1 MKPLV
6 PITRDVVLVG
16 GGHSHVEV
24 LRRFAMRP
32 VPGVRLT
39 LIGRDMLTPYSGML
53 PGLLA
58 GHYSL
63 AQSHIDLQRL
73 ARFAGARFYR
83 QEVTGLDLEHNRV
96 HCGARPPVPFDL
108 LSIDIGSTP
117 RVDHI
122 PGAECFAIPIKPV
135 EAFLESFKSIQAGAL
150 DGRRGEAFRFLVI
163 GAGAGGVE
171 LALSV
176 HHRLSAHAP
185 VSSGANTGEA
195 ARIEFVVITEDHDL
209 LAGHAP
215 AVQQR
220 LRNALRRDHIELVTD
235 AKVTEVE
242 DGRARLQDGAD
253 RHFDAAIVVTQAAAP
268 AWLAGTG
275 LDLDSAG
282 FIRVRETLQAT
293 GHADVFATG
302 DIAAFTPGALP
313 KSGVYAV
320 RQGPV
325 LADNIRR
332 RLQGRA
338 PRAYQPQSRTLALIS
353 TGKRHAVASYGG
365 LAWEGAW
372 VWRWKDWIDRRWMR
386 KYQELPAME
395 PAAQSTPTLGPEA
408 HEAPQASAMRCGGCG
423 SKVASRVLKRAL
435 ERIETIAR
443 DDVLIGLESPDDAA
457 VLSIP
462 PGCVLVQSVDHF
474 RPFIDDPYLFG
485 RITAVHCLS
494 DLYAMGARPQSAQ
507 ALVTLRFGPE
517 GKLEDELFALLSGAT
532 AALTEAGAALVGGHT
547 SEGPEASFGLSVNG
561 IAERGALLSKGGL
574 QVGDA
579 LLLTKPLGTGVVFAA
594 DMRAEA
600 PAVAVDA
607 ALRMM
612 LQSNRAAVEVL
623 QSHHAHACTDIT
635 GFGLLGHLVEMLNA
649 SGLHARL
656 DVQSLP
662 RLPAAT
668 DLLARGFASS
678 LAPANEAFASALGT
692 QATNGWAHGLLFDPQ
707 TSGGLLASVLP
718 SNAPA
723 CVEALSRAGFH
734 DTAIIGTV
742 VPNPGNPDEPLVEIS

>member
-24 LRRFAMRP
+24 LRRFAMGP
-32 VPGVRLT
+32 IPGVRLT

-53 PGLLA
+53 PGLIA

-122 PGAECFAIPIKPV
+122 PGAARFAIPIKPV
-135 EAFLESFKSIQAGAL
+135 EAFLERFESIRTRAL
-150 DGRRGEAFRFLVI
+150 DGRRRDAFRFLII

-176 HHRLSAHAP
+176 NHRLSAHASLSDGGQP
-185 VSSGANTGEA
+185 AT
-195 ARIEFVVITEDHDL
+195 RIGFVVVTEDHDL

-220 LRNALRRDHIELVTD
+220 LRNALRRDHIELITD

-242 DGRARLQDGAD
+242 DGRARLQDRED
-253 RHFDAAIVVTQAAAP
+253 LHFDAAIVVTQAAAP

-282 FIRVRETLQAT
+282 FIRVRESLQTT
-293 GHADVFATG
+293 GHADVFAAG

-325 LADNIRR
+325 LADNLRR

-338 PRAYQPQSRTLALIS
+338 PRAYRPQSRTLALIS
-353 TGKRHAVASYGG
+353 TGQRHAVASYGG

-395 PAAQSTPTLGPEA
+395 PAGPGTPTLGPEA
-408 HEAPQASAMRCGGCG
+408 LETSAMRCGGCG

-435 ERIETIAR
+435 ERIETISR

-494 DLYAMGARPQSAQ
+494 DLYAMGAEPQSAQ
-507 ALVTLRFGPE
+507 ALVTLPFGPE

-600 PAVAVDA
+600 PAVAVAA

-649 SGLHARL
+649 SGLRARL
-656 DVQSLP
+656 DAQSLP

-668 DLLARGFASS
+668 ELLARGFASS

-718 SNAPA
+718 SSAPA
-723 CVEALSRAGFH
+723 CVEALARAGYH

-742 VPNPGNPDEPLVEIS
+742 VPGSADSTEPLVQIN